1 VATTTV
7 KKAII
12 LIAGLGTRFLPLS
25 KVFPKE
31 FFPLVDKPI
40 IQYLLEEALNS
51 GIKEIIFVVKP
62 NGQKGKILDY
72 IQNNQKIEKI
82 LREKKDENL
91 LAELKKVTDIA
102 DNFEFSFV
110 IQKEPL
116 GDGNAIL
123 QAKKLVGE
131 EPCAVFFCDDVID
144 SQVPA
149 LSQLLQVFK
158 TCQKPIIGLKKM
170 ARIKLPHY
178 GVVDSEIITSRLHKV
193 KRIIEKPPF
202 DTAPSDLAILGRYV
216 ITSEVF
222 DYLKTAAP
230 NQKKEVILADVL
242 SRMAADAKMIYGYEV
257 EGQWLEC
264 GDKLRWLKSNLYL
277 GLKHPKFGEELRKFL
292 KETGSI

>member
-1 VATTTV
+1 MVTNI
-7 KKAII
+7 KKAVI

-40 IQYLLEEALNS
+40 IQYLLEEALDS

-62 NGQKGKILDY
+62 NGQKEKILDY

-82 LREKKDENL
+82 LKEKKNETL

-102 DNFEFSFV
+102 ENFEFSFV
-110 IQKEPL
+110 VQKEPL

-123 QAKKLVGE
+123 MTKKLVGD

-144 SQVPA
+144 SKIPA
-149 LSQLLQVFK
+149 LSQLVQIFK
-158 TCQKPIIGLKKM
+158 TCQKPIIGLKKIS
-170 ARIKLPHY
+170 RVKLPHY

-193 KRIIEKPPF
+193 KNIIEKPPF
-202 DTAPSDLAILGRYV
+202 DTAPSDLAIIGRYI
-216 ITSEVF
+216 ITPEVF
-222 DYLKTAAP
+222 DYLKKAVP
-230 NQKKEVILADVL
+230 NKKGEIILADIL
-242 SRMAADAKMIYGYEV
+242 SKMASDAKMIYGYELD
-257 EGQWLEC
+257 GQWLEC

-277 GLKHPKFGEELRKFL
+277 GLKHPKFGDELRKFL